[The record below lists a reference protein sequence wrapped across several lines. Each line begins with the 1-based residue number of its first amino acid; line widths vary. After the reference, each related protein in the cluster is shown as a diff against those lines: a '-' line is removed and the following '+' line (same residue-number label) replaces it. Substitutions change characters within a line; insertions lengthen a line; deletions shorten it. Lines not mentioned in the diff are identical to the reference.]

1 MVELAAELENLAN
14 VILLTG
20 IAAQL
25 VQGAFLNTSQ
35 LVNIPYFDDLIIDE
49 LKWKHNITSLK
60 TLI

>member
-49 LKWKHNITSLK
+49 LK
-60 TLI
+60 